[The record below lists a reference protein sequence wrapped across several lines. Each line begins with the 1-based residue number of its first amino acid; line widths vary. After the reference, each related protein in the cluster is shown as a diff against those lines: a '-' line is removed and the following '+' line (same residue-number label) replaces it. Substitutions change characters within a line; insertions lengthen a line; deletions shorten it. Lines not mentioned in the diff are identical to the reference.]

1 MDALDVPAGLVA
13 TLAVAAFAVAL
24 VAAVVA
30 PLLSRLGR
38 VAPWRGAIVLVPF
51 ALLMV
56 GAGLAVASSALGSVS
71 AGRVGV
77 REVATGALAVLCLTP
92 VVGVLAVRG
101 RYGAPGER
109 TFRQQIAANR
119 ASSVLLVAVL
129 FEVVG
134 VTAFV
139 IGAGVGVGF
148 GVALLAGLV
157 VAGLSIAVTVGA
169 TAFALLR
176 GDTLVLDLARARPAG
191 PADRRL
197 VNVVAELS
205 TAAGIP
211 APAVFVIDVPA
222 ANALSI
228 GRDPAHASIAITRGL
243 LERLDREELQGVVA
257 HELAHVANLDSRH
270 ALLVALLVG
279 AVVLLTDVFLQ
290 VAIEVATHPWM
301 GGDSL
306 SEIVGSLAAWLV
318 VAIVGLA
325 FAGVLRLF
333 APLAALAVQAAVS
346 RDREYLA
353 DATSVGIT
361 RNPAGLVSALRKL
374 EHVHG
379 EMPDANRGTQH
390 LWIVNPVREGRAGE
404 RGWFATHPATAD
416 RVARLVA
423 LSGMGDAAAAE
434 GPPEVG

>member
-24 VAAVVA
+24 LAAVVA
-30 PLLSRLGR
+30 PLLSRPGR

-56 GAGLAVASSALGSVS
+56 GAGLAVASSALGTVS

-404 RGWFATHPATAD
+404 RGWFATHPPTAD
-416 RVARLVA
+416 RVARLLA
-423 LSGMGDAAAAE
+423 LSGMGDGPAAE

>member
-24 VAAVVA
+24 LAAVVA
-30 PLLSRLGR
+30 PLLSRPGR

>member
-24 VAAVVA
+24 LAAVVA

-134 VTAFV
+134 VTAFL

-148 GVALLAGLV
+148 GAALLAGLV

>member
-1 MDALDVPAGLVA
+1 MDALDIPAGLVA

-24 VAAVVA
+24 LAAVVA

-56 GAGLAVASSALGSVS
+56 GAGLAVASSALGTVS

-148 GVALLAGLV
+148 GAALLAGLV

>member
-24 VAAVVA
+24 LAAVVA

>member
-24 VAAVVA
+24 LAAVVA
-30 PLLSRLGR
+30 PLLSRPGR

-404 RGWFATHPATAD
+404 RGWFATHPTTAD

>member
-1 MDALDVPAGLVA
+1 
-13 TLAVAAFAVAL
+13 AVAA
-24 VAAVVA
+24 
-30 PLLSRLGR
+30 
-38 VAPWRGAIVLVPF
+38 
-51 ALLMV
+51 
-56 GAGLAVASSALGSVS
+56 SALGSVS

-101 RYGAPGER
+101 RYGAPGDR

-134 VTAFV
+134 VTAFL

-148 GVALLAGLV
+148 GAALAGGLV
-157 VAGLSIAVTVGA
+157 LGGLSLAVTVGA

-191 PADRRL
+191 AADRRL

-290 VAIEVATHPWM
+290 VAIEVATHPWV

-325 FAGVLRLF
+325 LAGVLRLF
-333 APLAALAVQAAVS
+333 APWPRSPS
-346 RDREYLA
+346 R
-353 DATSVGIT
+353 
-361 RNPAGLVSALRKL
+361 
-374 EHVHG
+374 
-379 EMPDANRGTQH
+379 
-390 LWIVNPVREGRAGE
+390 
-404 RGWFATHPATAD
+404 
-416 RVARLVA
+416 
-423 LSGMGDAAAAE
+423 
-434 GPPEVG
+434 PP